1 MTPVTFDLQPQ
12 KDLHFL
18 LEINGEYKG
27 LLGCF
32 PEIIAVHKVLYT
44 HTHNPN
50 HLRGG
55 ASALRGRVLTCVC
68 QAAVEK
74 VKDSDRLLS
83 AGRINN
89 EDRKCMKHRLSCM
102 NYALQGNHSNHSN
115 HGNRV

>member
-44 HTHNPN
+44 HTHTI
-50 HLRGG
+50 
-55 ASALRGRVLTCVC
+55 LTIL
-68 QAAVEK
+68 E
-74 VKDSDRLLS
+74 
-83 AGRINN
+83 AG
-89 EDRKCMKHRLSCM
+89 
-102 NYALQGNHSNHSN
+102 LQH
-115 HGNRV
+115 